1 MVNVTQVQAQ
11 KRFQVLPET
20 IQDAIFSVK
29 SADIISSVCSQNHL
43 SDEKTAKVSESAGW
57 VLLGFIHP
65 EDLAGEI
72 RDSAGIDIKIA
83 SLIADQINTKI
94 FQPIREE
101 IEKIYAPSTEGDEGL
116 AEKLRPVSLE
126 EIAPATEAVPAPAP
140 AMASPAPSAKIP
152 ESVKAAAVPAPAPAV
167 MPAPVPSAAPA
178 VPASSAPSAPKPSQA
193 PASRVSR
200 RLPVNMFSSLPGSAS
215 KPMRPTPPATTPITA
230 PAEPASAKEGAAE
243 LPVSASVPFMLHEE
257 AGMQPLTPVRQSFK
271 VGLSEE
277 QLGKME
283 QKWVPQPKAAQIE
296 TSGIETAGQ
305 KPAEPESRVV
315 HYNEMRTP
323 LPQVPKDEPRFPQ
336 PQYPQAVNPF
346 EILRKNGGS
355 QK

>member
-1 MVNVTQVQAQ
+1 MVNVTQAQAQ
-11 KRFQVLPET
+11 KRFQVLPEA
-20 IQDAIFSVK
+20 IQDAMFSVK

-83 SLIADQINTKI
+83 TPIADQISTKI
-94 FQPIREE
+94 FQPLREE
-101 IEKIYAPSTEGDEGL
+101 IEQIYSPSTEGDEGL

-126 EIAPATEAVPAPAP
+126 EIASAAEAAPAPAPVMASPVPPANAPEPAKTASVPAPAP
-140 AMASPAPSAKIP
+140 AAISSVAPAAPTS
-152 ESVKAAAVPAPAPAV
+152 AAAAEAPAPAQK
-167 MPAPVPSAAPA
+167 PAPGPGG
-178 VPASSAPSAPKPSQA
+178 
-193 PASRVSR
+193 SR
-200 RLPVNMFSSLPGSAS
+200 RLPVNMFSSLPGSPS
-215 KPMRPTPPATTPITA
+215 RMVRPAAPVEAA
-230 PAEPASAKEGAAE
+230 PAAAPAKEEEATAAPASAI
-243 LPVSASVPFMLHEE
+243 PFILHEE
-257 AGMQPLTPVRQSFK
+257 AEAQPITPVRQSFK

-283 QKWVPQPKAAQIE
+283 QKWTPQPKAAQVE
-296 TSGIETAGQ
+296 TSAAADQ
-305 KPAEPESRVV
+305 KPADSDSRVV

-323 LPQVPKDEPRFPQ
+323 LPPPAQAEVRFPQ

-346 EILRKNGGS
+346 EILRRNGNTS
-355 QK
+355 K